1 MAPAMAA
8 MVPAIRMRNMKVKPT
23 ARPALLEGWLFFL
36 LGEGESVGEGD
47 VVDPELEL
55 ELVVVWEG
63 SGAVVWEG
71 SGAVVWEGEGVG
83 DGEGEGVGDGE
94 GEGVGDEGSGVGD
107 GEGEGE
113 VVSEGVGAIDVG
125 AIDV

>member
-71 SGAVVWEGEGVG
+71 SGVG

-113 VVSEGVGAIDVG
+113 VVSEGAGAIDVG